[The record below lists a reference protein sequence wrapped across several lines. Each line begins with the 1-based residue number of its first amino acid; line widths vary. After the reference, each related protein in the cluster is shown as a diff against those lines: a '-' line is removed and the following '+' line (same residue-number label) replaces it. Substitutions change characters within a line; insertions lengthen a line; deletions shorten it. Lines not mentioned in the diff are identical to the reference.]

1 MYAVLKIE
9 ASFFGLAQLP
19 SKASFQEI
27 ESNPVLT
34 YKERNN
40 VEPHVSVFS
49 NNIDLVIVCYKD
61 QIDALNFKI

>member
-1 MYAVLKIE
+1 M
-9 ASFFGLAQLP
+9 P
-19 SKASFQEI
+19 SEASFQEI

-34 YKERNN
+34 YKERKN

-61 QIDALNFKI
+61 QIDALNFKIQAYIMYGRYNISVNKI